1 LLRAIMSTF
10 SSLLDQAGSAAAG
23 SAAPETLAD
32 TLRKHA
38 KQLTDEDL
46 EVLVAGLREQRER
59 WNAAQQRGSRER
71 ITAKKV
77 GVSRAKKPTVPT
89 IPAGLLAT
97 KRKPVL

>member
-1 LLRAIMSTF
+1 MSTF
-10 SSLLDQAGSAAAG
+10 SSLLDQASSSGSSAH

-59 WNAAQQRGSRER
+59 WNAAQQQGSRER
-71 ITAKKV
+71 ITSKKV
-77 GVSRAKKPTVPT
+77 GVSRTKKPTVPT

-97 KRKPVL
+97 KQKPVV